1 MSNICGTESCSQQ
14 GIDRA
19 ILCLASPYLESSR
32 VNLNEAVRYLDGL
45 IWSQPL
51 IYLCLGAGLYFSIR
65 TRFMQ
70 IRGFTEMLR
79 LTTSGKTSA
88 AGVSSFQALAMSLSG
103 RIGVGNIAGIA
114 TAIAA
119 GGPGAIFWMW
129 AMALLG
135 ASTSYI
141 ECTLAQIYKE
151 KDNHGQYRGGPAY
164 YIEKAMGQRWY
175 AIAFAI
181 STIVGTGLLLPTVQ
195 SYEIASSVANA
206 WSIPAWVSGIAVVI
220 MLGVI
225 IVGGVR
231 RIASFAEI
239 VVPFMALGY
248 MLTAIVIMVLNAD
261 QVPAMFALIMDNAF
275 NPNAA
280 FGGILG
286 LAIQWGVK
294 RGIYANEAGQGTG
307 PHAAAAAEVSH
318 PAKQG
323 YVQAF
328 SIYFDTAIVCTS
340 TAFIILSTRAYNVI
354 HPETG
359 AILAENLPRVADA
372 TGAMVPAPAG
382 AGYTQA
388 AVESVFSG
396 FGASFVAIAILFFAF
411 TTIVAYYYMAETN
424 LEYIARNRAPGWSL
438 MLLKLLIMLS
448 VGFGAVWSSEGVWAL
463 GSIGVGIMA
472 WLNIIAILIV
482 QKPALLAL
490 RDYEAQKRQGL
501 DPTFD
506 PDKLGITNAEVW
518 HEIVRTTRSTPQTD
532 VPAKAKPEVI

>member
-1 MSNICGTESCSQQ
+1 VSEL
-14 GIDRA
+14 A
-19 ILCLASPYLESSR
+19 I
-32 VNLNEAVRYLDGL
+32 YLDGL
-45 IWSQPL
+45 IWSTPL
-51 IYLCLGAGLYFSIR
+51 IYLCLGAGLWFSIR

-70 IRGFTEMLR
+70 VRGFTEMVR
-79 LTTSGKTSA
+79 LTVSGKMSA

-103 RIGVGNIAGIA
+103 RVGVGNIAGIA

-129 AMALLG
+129 AMAFLG

-141 ECTLAQIYKE
+141 ECTLAQIYKQ

-164 YIEKAMGQRWY
+164 YIERGMGQRWY
-175 AIAFAI
+175 AIVFAI
-181 STIVGTGLLLPTVQ
+181 SAIVGTGLLLPTVQ
-195 SYEIASSVANA
+195 SYEIANSVANA
-206 WSIPAWVSGIAVVI
+206 WSIPPWVSGAVVVVL
-220 MLGVI
+220 LGVI

-231 RIASFAEI
+231 RIATFAEV
-239 VVPFMALGY
+239 VVPFMAFGY
-248 MLTAIVIMVLNAD
+248 MIVAVVVMVLNAE
-261 QVPAMFALIMDNAF
+261 QLPGMFALIFDNAF

-280 FGGILG
+280 FGAILG

-323 YVQAF
+323 FVQAF

-340 TAFIILSTRAYNVI
+340 TAFIILSTGAYNVV

-372 TGAMVPAPAG
+372 TGALIPAPAG

-388 AVESVFSG
+388 AIESVFPG
-396 FGASFVAIAILFFAF
+396 LGASFVAVAILFFAF

-424 LEYIARNRAPGWSL
+424 LEYIARNRAPMWAL
-438 MLLKLLIMLS
+438 RLLQLAIMAA
-448 VGFGAVWSSEGVWAL
+448 VGFGAVWSSQGVWAL
-463 GSIGVGIMA
+463 GSIGVGLMA
-472 WLNIIAILIV
+472 WLNIIAILII

-490 RDYEAQKRQGL
+490 RDYEAQRRQGL

-506 PDKLGITNAEVW
+506 PEKLGIANADLW
-518 HEIVRTTRSTPQTD
+518 SARR
-532 VPAKAKPEVI
+532 

>member
-1 MSNICGTESCSQQ
+1 VFVSEFVT
-14 GIDRA
+14 
-19 ILCLASPYLESSR
+19 
-32 VNLNEAVRYLDGL
+32 YLDGL

-70 IRGFTEMLR
+70 VRGFAEMLR

-129 AMALLG
+129 AMAFLG
-135 ASTSYI
+135 ASTSYV
-141 ECTLAQIYKE
+141 ECTLAQIYKQ
-151 KDNHGQYRGGPAY
+151 KDDHGQYRGGPAY
-164 YIEKAMGQRWY
+164 YIERGMGQRWY

-181 STIVGTGLLLPTVQ
+181 STILGTGLLLPTVQ
-195 SYEIASSVANA
+195 SYEIANSVANA
-206 WSIPAWVSGIAVVI
+206 WSIPTWASGLAVVL

-239 VVPFMALGY
+239 VVPFMAAGY
-248 MLTAIVIMVLNAD
+248 MLIAVVIMVLNAD
-261 QVPAMFALIMDNAF
+261 QVPAMFSLIMSNAF

-280 FGGILG
+280 FGAILG

-340 TAFIILSTRAYNVI
+340 TAFIILSTGAYNVI

-359 AILAENLPRVADA
+359 AVLAENLPRVADA

-388 AVESVFSG
+388 AIESVFTG
-396 FGASFVAIAILFFAF
+396 FGASFVAIAIMFFAF

-424 LEYIARNRAPGWSL
+424 LEYIARNRAPLWSIR
-438 MLLKLLIMLS
+438 LLKLLIMAS

-463 GSIGVGIMA
+463 GSVGVGIMA
-472 WLNIIAILIV
+472 WLNVIAILII
-482 QKPALLAL
+482 QRPALVAL
-490 RDYEAQKRQGL
+490 RDYEAQKKEGK

-506 PDKLGITNAEVW
+506 PIKLGIKNAELW
-518 HEIVRTTRSTPQTD
+518 GEIGR
-532 VPAKAKPEVI
+532 K